1 MDKIKLKGGSKTML
15 FAVLMLMVLL
25 VSGCET
31 AKGFATGIGSTAEGV
46 GKDSYN
52 LWNFLKSADNWLDKN
67 LW

>member
-1 MDKIKLKGGSKTML
+1 MDKIRLNNNKVVL
-15 FAVLMLMVLL
+15 FAVLIFAVLS

-31 AKGFATGIGSTAEGV
+31 AKGFASGIGSTAEGI

-52 LWNFLKSADNWLDKN
+52 LWTWMKQADGWVDKN

>member
-1 MDKIKLKGGSKTML
+1 ML